1 MSGVQPIVART
12 SSYGLVCGGIGAAL
26 ERLALG
32 VTELDRLQ
40 EARRHRQAAPPRRGE
55 VELRRARHRRGIERG
70 IAARLG
76 YLRGLRPQSARRVHE
91 QAQHHVALDLLV
103 EQRGRVLNFFF
114 SSRRRHTRLQ
124 GDWSSDVCSSDLS
137 LPTASRYFLGT
148 IWPP

>member
-55 VELRRARHRRGIERG
+55 VELRRARHGRGIERG

-76 YLRGLRPQSARRVHE
+76 YPRGLRAQAARRFPE
-91 QAQHHVALDLLV
+91 PPQHHVALDLLAA
-103 EQRGRVLNFFF
+103 QRG
-114 SSRRRHTRLQ
+114 
-124 GDWSSDVCSSDLS
+124 
-137 LPTASRYFLGT
+137 P
-148 IWPP
+148 